1 MKFETGGHTV
11 TVNMPT
17 RAGLMDEIARRFR
30 HGEGFALATVN
41 LDHLVKLRQP
51 GPLRAA
57 YDAQDL
63 VVVDGNPLAWMSRVA
78 GQPVELI
85 PGSDLVEP
93 LARLAAECDV
103 PVALVGSTDAAL
115 KGAEAALI
123 DRVGPVRVAAR
134 IAPPMGFDPKGPGG
148 EDVLV
153 QLRESGARMAFLA
166 LGSPKQE
173 ILAARGR
180 MLVPEIGFASI
191 GAGLDFLA
199 GTQTR
204 APRIFRKLALEW
216 LWRMLSN
223 PRRLG
228 LRYLHCMAILPGQ
241 VLGALRQRAG

>member
-1 MKFETGGHTV
+1 MV
-11 TVNMPT
+11 
-17 RAGLMDEIARRFR
+17 
-30 HGEGFALATVN
+30 
-41 LDHLVKLRQP
+41 
-51 GPLRAA
+51 
-57 YDAQDL
+57 
-63 VVVDGNPLAWMSRVA
+63 
-78 GQPVELI
+78 
-85 PGSDLVEP
+85 
-93 LARLAAECDV
+93 
-103 PVALVGSTDAAL
+103 
-115 KGAEAALI
+115 
-123 DRVGPVRVAAR
+123 
-134 IAPPMGFDPKGPGG
+134 
-148 EDVLV
+148 
-153 QLRESGARMAFLA
+153 FLA